1 MPFRVGGEG
10 RVRDSKEM
18 SNLSY
23 LTKDEK
29 IVLQEFR
36 DKLLKTLQ
44 DEVVLIKLFG
54 SKIRGDYH
62 KESDLDLLVILKNR
76 SRESNHKLTEI
87 EWEILDKNNFTA
99 PYLSVVVYSL
109 KEFNRFTRLETPFA
123 QNVNREGITLWDTNQ
138 KIRRS
143 SQKII

>member
-1 MPFRVGGEG
+1 ML
-10 RVRDSKEM
+10 
-18 SNLSY
+18 NLPY
-23 LTKDEK
+23 LIRHEK

-44 DEVVLIKLFG
+44 NEVVLIKLFG

-76 SRESNHKLTEI
+76 SRESNNKLAEI

-99 PYLSVVVYSL
+99 PYLSVVAYSL
-109 KEFNRFTRLETPFA
+109 KEFDRFTRLETPFA

-138 KIRRS
+138 KTRNLRRPRLS
-143 SQKII
+143 KP

>member
-138 KIRRS
+138 KRRS